1 MQVSFLVNGRAQSV
15 DVESDTPLLWILREH
30 LGLIGTKYGCG
41 VVMCGA
47 CMVHVDGR
55 RAFAC
60 QTMASTLEG
69 RSVETIEGL
78 SDGEEDHPIQKAWIA
93 EQVPQCGYCQPGMM
107 MSALDLLQ
115 SNPSPTREEIVA
127 HMNSN
132 LCRCGTY
139 PRVVRAIER
148 AAEGMQA

>member
-1 MQVSFLVNGRAQSV
+1 MQISLQVNGQARSV
-15 DVESDTPLLWILREH
+15 DVEPDTPLLWILREH

-41 VVMCGA
+41 VATCGA
-47 CMVHVDGR
+47 CMVHVDGQ
-55 RAFAC
+55 RAFSC
-60 QTMASTLEG
+60 QTPASVLEG
-69 RSVETIEGL
+69 RSVDTIEGL
-78 SDGEEDHPIQKAWIA
+78 SDGEEDHPIQRAWIE

-115 SNPSPTREEIVA
+115 SNPAPTREEIVT
-127 HMNSN
+127 HMNTN

-148 AAEGMQA
+148 AAGEMGA